1 MCSIDTNCIFNNSY
15 KNNFDMKANEEPEKI
30 YCIPTEGGCYYI
42 TTIKPE
48 PPFAEGVE
56 YIRTDAFIK
65 KALRWMISQGGV
77 NDALS
82 REMIEDFK
90 EAMKL

>member
-1 MCSIDTNCIFNNSY
+1 
-15 KNNFDMKANEEPEKI
+15 MKANEEPEKI

-56 YIRTDAFIK
+56 YIRTDAFIEKAK
-65 KALRWMISQGGV
+65 KWFEKQNEWRDINGIKHCDMESF
-77 NDALS
+77 
-82 REMIEDFK
+82 EDFVK
-90 EAMKL
+90 YIKGE